1 MKVFCCYTP
10 AHEVLLKDHFIPS
23 LPNDVSLTAFPLKE
37 IQGSGDFLSKEFI
50 QCIHQKMNLI
60 LDSLNQLED
69 TVIVWS
75 DIDIVC
81 FKSFKTEIESF
92 IWGKDLDIAFQKEGF
107 GQWDK
112 EVNTGFIAMRSNER
126 VRNFYKRVRETM
138 QANPEL
144 NEQPVINQILQDP
157 DLDLR
162 WAMLPHHFAT
172 RSLKWPPNPDLSIY
186 HANAT
191 EGAGGVQQKIKQ
203 FEELQAYQPQKKV
216 KVCVVSPEVIGPRR
230 NSGIG
235 THTHHLIRH
244 LATFPDTA
252 VTLLL
257 TAEILL
263 GEAENWREHFQ
274 SRYGV
279 EIVFLEHE
287 PPMYPI
293 VGWFNQWFNL
303 RSQQVYQYL
312 ARNNHDIVYFQDL
325 NGDGFVSHQARKTG
339 LGFSKTVFTTMI
351 NGPARWAREGMKHFT
366 ENEVDESL
374 LEFVESYPVAC
385 TDIVSAPSKYAFE
398 YIEHDAGWK
407 MASERRTCPYMLE
420 IGNCG
425 PDSQAENPA
434 ANSCKRI
441 VFFGRLETRKGI
453 HLFLAALDLL
463 GKEGF
468 FEQNPPEIVFIG
480 NHAETP
486 SGPSQKVIPHF
497 FEERLPA
504 LSYTVHSE
512 WDQPECMEYLGNNR
526 DSLVVLPS
534 IAETLGYTAI
544 ECFALGIQTIGSNA
558 GAFPEIFESPDHLF
572 ELNPRA
578 IAAKIKQAWNGE
590 LALAKGQ
597 YNTSEAKESWTRL
610 HKDCLSLLEEK
621 KLNLPA
627 QLAERPLV
635 SICIPYYNYGNYF
648 PEQMHSLAR
657 QSYPNYEVI
666 VINDGSTDPESIK
679 VFEDFEKQFKDQPRF
694 RFYSQENQGLSAT
707 RNRAAS
713 LAEGD
718 LIVFCDADN
727 ISHYHMTEVLAEAL
741 VTSGA
746 DCVTCHFD
754 KFKTDTEGRRI
765 QLDFYTPLGAAIEAG
780 PYVDP
785 FGDAN
790 FIIRK
795 EVFEQLGGF
804 RHVPYT
810 ASEDWEFLAELVLSG
825 YKLEVVPRSLFQ
837 YREHESSNMRVTN
850 FFDSRMRTLEP
861 YLKRC
866 PQPWMRSLLLH
877 SVGVWENRQRASRE
891 AAFRQQQEVVN
902 PPRQSWWQSLYQR
915 FRRATCL

>member
-10 AHEVLLKDHFIPS
+10 AHEVLLNDYFIPS

-37 IQGSGDFLSKEFI
+37 IQGNGDFLSEGFI
-50 QCIHQKMNLI
+50 QCIHQKIDLI
-60 LDSLNQLED
+60 IESLDQLED

-75 DIDIVC
+75 DIDILC
-81 FKSFKTEIESF
+81 FKSFKAELESF
-92 IWGKDLDIAFQKEGF
+92 IWGKNLDMAFQKEGF
-107 GQWDK
+107 GKWDK
-112 EVNTGFIAMRSNER
+112 EVNTGFIAMRSNYR
-126 VRNFYKRVRETM
+126 VRNFYKRVREAM
-138 QANPEL
+138 KANPEL
-144 NEQPVINQILQDP
+144 NEQPVINQLLQEEG
-157 DLDLR
+157 LDLN
-162 WAMLPHHFAT
+162 WAMLPNHFAT
-172 RSLKWPPNPDLSIY
+172 RSLKWPPDPDLSIY

-203 FEELQAYQPQKKV
+203 FEELQAYQPHKKV

-235 THTHHLIRH
+235 THTHHLVRH
-244 LATFPDTA
+244 LTNFPDTE

-257 TAEILL
+257 TAEITI
-263 GEAENWREHFQ
+263 GEADYWRKHFNEA
-274 SRYGV
+274 YGV
-279 EIVFLEHE
+279 QIVFLEHE

-312 ARNNHDIVYFQDL
+312 VRNNHDIVYFQDL
-325 NGDGFVSHQARKTG
+325 NGDGFVSHQARNTG
-339 LGFSKTVFTTMI
+339 MGFSKTVFTTMI
-351 NGPARWAREGMKHFT
+351 NGPARWAREGMKRFT
-366 ENEVDESL
+366 ESEVDESL
-374 LEFVESYPVAC
+374 LEFVESYPVSH
-385 TDIVSAPSKYAFE
+385 TDIVSAPSNYAFE

-407 MASERRTCPYMLE
+407 LSSERRTCPYMLE
-420 IGNCG
+420 IDANKQS
-425 PDSQAENPA
+425 PEV
-434 ANSCKRI
+434 ANSNGSYPRI

-463 GKEGF
+463 AKEGYF
-468 FEQNPPEIVFIG
+468 KDRTPEIVFIG
-480 NHAETP
+480 NHSETP
-486 SGPSQKVIPHF
+486 SGPSGEVIPAF
-497 FEERLPA
+497 FSDRLPEW
-504 LSYTVHSE
+504 SYTIYSE
-512 WDQPECMEYLGNNR
+512 WDQPECINYLSQHR

-544 ECFALGIQTIGSNA
+544 ECFALGIQVIGSNA
-558 GAFPEIFESPDHLF
+558 GAFPEIFDSAENLF
-572 ELNPRA
+572 DLNPRS
-578 IAAKIKQAWNGE
+578 ISAKIKQACDGK
-590 LALAKGQ
+590 LPLAKGRYQ
-597 YNTSEAKESWTRL
+597 TSVAKESWTRL
-610 HKDCLSLLEEK
+610 HEDCLQLLEQK
-621 KLNLPA
+621 KRALP
-627 QLAERPLV
+627 QKMPERPLV

-648 PEQMHSLAR
+648 PEQMLSLSR

-679 VFEDFEKQFKDQPRF
+679 VFENFKSRFGEQPQF
-694 RFYSQENQGLSAT
+694 RFFSQDNQGLSAT
-707 RNRAAS
+707 RNRAAE
-713 LAEGD
+713 LAKGE
-718 LIVFCDADN
+718 LVVFCDADN
-727 ISHYHMTEVLAEAL
+727 ISHFHMTEVLAEAL
-741 VTSGA
+741 VASQA

-754 KFKTDTEGRRI
+754 KFKTDSEGRRI

-795 EVFEQLGGF
+795 DVFQQLGGF
-804 RHVPYT
+804 RHVPFT

-825 YKLEVVPRSLFQ
+825 YKLEVAPRSLFQ

-877 SVGVWENRQRASRE
+877 SVGVWENRQRLNRE
-891 AAFRQQQEVVN
+891 TAKRLQEESKR
-902 PPRQSWWQSLYQR
+902 PPEHWWKELYKR